1 MAFFSQDGPP
11 RAITA
16 PTLLLSLSAAASA
29 LLQCVAACES
39 FLFVMGS
46 AWGCYAVVG
55 VEHALNAQLPPLT
68 AIMIGVVTACGG
80 GLLRDVIVSDEPLL
94 FKPGQLYVLA
104 VLLGASLFSL
114 LILYFQVDATTAALA
129 SIALTFVFRLLA
141 IVFDWKTK
149 SVTEP
154 PPPS

>member
-1 MAFFSQDGPP
+1 
-11 RAITA
+11 
-16 PTLLLSLSAAASA
+16 
-29 LLQCVAACES
+29 
-39 FLFVMGS
+39 
-46 AWGCYAVVG
+46 
-55 VEHALNAQLPPLT
+55 
-68 AIMIGVVTACGG
+68 MIGVVTACGG

-104 VLLGASLFSL
+104 VLLGASLFSA
-114 LILYFQVDATTAALA
+114 LILYFQVPATTAALA